1 VLSFLLSVVLKIIDF
16 KQHMGFKGSF
26 NRNYLRMKKT
36 TRKIFHKHIPWYWFA
51 DKWKPIS
58 NEDDEGRW

>member
-26 NRNYLRMKKT
+26 NRNYLRMKKRQFSGYAGRL
-36 TRKIFHKHIPWYWFA
+36 RKYGFQIAPGIVVIGK
-51 DKWKPIS
+51 K
-58 NEDDEGRW
+58 